1 MAEFQ
6 VVMKQAK
13 RMCEA
18 QGCSCGECGLH
29 KKYNLCP
36 LCAHQDD
43 LIPADWELSNLNDI
57 ERIVMDWAE
66 NNPEP
71 RYPTWKEWQERTFPD
86 ALCDMCPRMFGIAPM
101 DGCVNMSCDD
111 CTNAHI
117 PADIAEKLGLKLIG
131 GEE

>member
-1 MAEFQ
+1 MAEFTE
-6 VVMKQAK
+6 VMKQAK

-57 ERIVMDWAE
+57 
-66 NNPEP
+66 
-71 RYPTWKEWQERTFPD
+71 
-86 ALCDMCPRMFGIAPM
+86 
-101 DGCVNMSCDD
+101 
-111 CTNAHI
+111 
-117 PADIAEKLGLKLIG
+117 PADIAEKLGIKLIG